1 MAGGGQGLGLGLG
14 QVEQLHLDRV
24 DLAGQIGRVE
34 AFDSGGHGR
43 ELLCIKDARCLQA
56 LPWGGR
62 LVIDALAATVDGA
75 GVADG
80 LLVGVKKLHRSDT
93 NGHSR
98 LSSSSSSPVS

>member
-1 MAGGGQGLGLGLG
+1 MPGRFSQGLGLGLG

-80 LLVGVKKLHRSDT
+80 LFGRGEEVAPQRHQR
-93 NGHSR
+93 
-98 LSSSSSSPVS
+98 P